1 MRFLF
6 SLISNKIKNIYV
18 SLNPVRFLAGFIILL
33 LIILLVRSAYSA
45 SPFDGKKIS
54 SIAESFDNKKKLYMP
69 IDFYVEVAV
78 FQVNGNTKMSI
89 PSANADRLYEEMFLL
104 NSSFAEMNIEFVIR
118 KVIPIKI
125 IVDFNSEEEFDKK
138 WRDEFIKIISNETL
152 CMHECIANANRDSC
166 SVFTKF
172 FLGPGIQGLSKL
184 PYWENSK
191 GIRFI
196 GLMKSKYLMAHEFGH
211 YFGLMH
217 TFNDFGDFISDTPE
231 GPDSVFKLGTDLDP
245 NCDNIMTY
253 SRNDDESEKFF
264 TKEQLDYMKKF
275 ATSFRYSELHENM
288 PSGCNGYEKISMMIE
303 KMIRSIK

>member
-6 SLISNKIKNIYV
+6 SLISKKIKNIYV

-33 LIILLVRSAYSA
+33 LIILLVKSAYSA

-54 SIAESFDNKKKLYMP
+54 SIAESFDNKNKLYMP

-89 PSANADRLYEEMFLL
+89 PSANADKLYEEMFLL
-104 NSSFAEMNIEFVIR
+104 NYSFTEMNIEFVVR

-125 IVDFNSEEEFDKK
+125 IVDFTSEEEFDKK

-152 CMHECIANANRDSC
+152 CMHEYIANANRDSC

-253 SRNDDESEKFF
+253 SHNDDESEKFF

-288 PSGCNGYEKISMMIE
+288 PSECNGYEKISIMIE